1 VTSCCIVVTN
11 TLGTALGAVARDGR
25 GMPANAGKAY
35 YHFRVATLQEGKPAN
50 QPLASDLQ
58 RFSVKI
64 GAEQTLEVG
73 RDASTWVQNDRL
85 SLEFVYKGGQMPKGF
100 PASAL

>member
-1 VTSCCIVVTN
+1 MTSCCIVVTN

-25 GMPANAGKAY
+25 ELPTNAGKAY

-50 QPLASDLQ
+50 QPLANVLQ

-64 GAEQTLEVG
+64 GAEQTLEIH
-73 RDASTWVQNDRL
+73 RDASTWVQNARL
-85 SLEFVYKGGQMPKGF
+85 SLEFAYKDGQMPKGF